1 MDQIAPGLLPLLVA
15 LTSAI
20 AYVIGAR
27 TLGLAPRRLR
37 WAARQTLELAGLTVI
52 FLVANLAIG
61 LAVILVSRALSA
73 RFVSVYILSD
83 VSLVGL
89 SALQGVMF
97 GCWRARSHRSTGAG
111 A

>member
-1 MDQIAPGLLPLLVA
+1 MDQLAPALLVLLVA

-27 TLGLAPRRLR
+27 VLGLAPGRLR
-37 WAARQTLELAGLTVI
+37 WAGRQTLELAGLTVV
-52 FLVANLAIG
+52 FLVTNLTIG
-61 LAVILVSRALSA
+61 LAVILVGRALSG

-89 SALQGVMF
+89 SALQAVMF
-97 GCWRARSHRSTGAG
+97 GCWRARRDRLTGAG